1 MARPRSWRNL
11 AATLAV
17 LVPVAAFVVYSSLQV
32 GSVECEVCMD
42 FDGRQSCRTA
52 SAAGRDEALRAA
64 IDNACALLTSGMTN
78 SIRCQR
84 GEPARAECRALR

>member
-17 LVPVAAFVVYSSLQV
+17 LVPVAAFVIYSSLQA

-42 FDGRQSCRTA
+42 FEGRRICRTA
-52 SAAGRDEALRAA
+52 SAAGHEEALRAA
-64 IDNACALLTSGMTN
+64 VDNACALLTSGMTN
-78 SIRCQR
+78 TIRCQQ
-84 GEPARAECRALR
+84 GEPARTDCRALR